1 MQVMFLLFM
10 VFIGILSFEAPD
22 LVRKKYWRELIV
34 FSLFLLL
41 AFILSLLQTMGV
53 EIPSPLKGLQYLIE
67 GDII

>member
-1 MQVMFLLFM
+1 MQVIFLLFM
-10 VFIGILSFEAPD
+10 GFIGILFLEAPE
-22 LVRKKYWRELIV
+22 LIRKKYWRELIV

-67 GDII
+67 GDIT